1 MIRFIKVLNQHI
13 PNKKLLY
20 AYVMISGNFNAAK
33 FTRVHSVYFGVFQAS
48 DYAYTTGY
56 NQSAYTNPYAYYPY
70 MTSGL
75 STSSIAS
82 QPPQTYQL
90 ITPPPTTTTTTTE
103 SSFTG
108 TGSGST
114 PSPPLKSENGNNKNW
129 SPPPSSPSDDKSDA
143 GSSTAELRLVYSRV
157 WLFFC

>member
-1 MIRFIKVLNQHI
+1 M
-13 PNKKLLY
+13 
-20 AYVMISGNFNAAK
+20 
-33 FTRVHSVYFGVFQAS
+33 YFGVFQAS

-143 GSSTAELRLVYSRV
+143 GLFAAEFEYFSVEIKLLNAMRKAVGVKY
-157 WLFFC
+157 LFRCYRGTPV